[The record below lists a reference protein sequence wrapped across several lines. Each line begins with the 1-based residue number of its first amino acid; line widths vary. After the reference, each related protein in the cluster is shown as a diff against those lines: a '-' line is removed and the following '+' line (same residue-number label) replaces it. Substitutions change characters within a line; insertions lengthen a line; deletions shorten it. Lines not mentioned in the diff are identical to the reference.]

1 MEEYSSLAVAAAA
14 GSRDA
19 DAEAAQRGARPRSGE
34 EKETSDDRSMACCDL
49 HPKCN

>member
-34 EKETSDDRSMACCDL
+34 KETSDDRSMACCDL